1 MRRLSVTAVVLV
13 LAIVGTAAQPQRT
26 ARADSAEAA
35 TAKRFAAI
43 RNDPLALLAFLREMP
58 KGGDLHNHL
67 SGAVYAEKFLRW
79 GADDKL
85 CLATTAIAIVACD
98 GKTPQVPLADV
109 MENQSTYSALYN
121 QAIDALSMRHWPE
134 TVNGHDHFFQAF
146 AKFGSTSSKTG
157 EMLAD
162 VTSRAAAE
170 RVSYLELMLTP
181 AGTAAFAAS
190 QNVAWDATIPLTQ
203 LLPQVR
209 DRIMDGGKF
218 SAAVKAEAL
227 DRLTKAEARRRDL
240 LKCGTPAEDA
250 GCGVTVRYIAQV
262 GRGGALAQVF
272 ALMLAGF
279 ELASA
284 ATPVVSLNL
293 VQAEDDPNAL
303 GNFRLHMSMLDFLHA
318 RYPTVPITLHAGEL
332 TEGLVPPDALRF
344 HIRESVV
351 NGHAAR
357 IGHGVDIFNEDDP
370 FALLR
375 DMAAKKVLVEIALSS
390 NDHILGV
397 KGKRH
402 PLRMYLQH
410 GVPVTLV
417 TDDMGVARSSHTQEY
432 LKAVEEQDLDYP
444 TLKRMVRNSI
454 EYAFADSATKARL
467 KSDLESA
474 LTAFERLQSA
484 RAPKS

>member
-1 MRRLSVTAVVLV
+1 
-13 LAIVGTAAQPQRT
+13 
-26 ARADSAEAA
+26 
-35 TAKRFAAI
+35 
-43 RNDPLALLAFLREMP
+43 
-58 KGGDLHNHL
+58 
-67 SGAVYAEKFLRW
+67 
-79 GADDKL
+79 
-85 CLATTAIAIVACD
+85 
-98 GKTPQVPLADV
+98 
-109 MENQSTYSALYN
+109 
-121 QAIDALSMRHWPE
+121 
-134 TVNGHDHFFQAF
+134 
-146 AKFGSTSSKTG
+146 
-157 EMLAD
+157 
-162 VTSRAAAE
+162 
-170 RVSYLELMLTP
+170 
-181 AGTAAFAAS
+181 
-190 QNVAWDATIPLTQ
+190 
-203 LLPQVR
+203 
-209 DRIMDGGKF
+209 MDGGKF

-332 TEGLVPPDALRF
+332 TEGLVTPDALRF
-344 HIRESVV
+344 HIRESVL

-390 NDHILGV
+390 NDQILGV